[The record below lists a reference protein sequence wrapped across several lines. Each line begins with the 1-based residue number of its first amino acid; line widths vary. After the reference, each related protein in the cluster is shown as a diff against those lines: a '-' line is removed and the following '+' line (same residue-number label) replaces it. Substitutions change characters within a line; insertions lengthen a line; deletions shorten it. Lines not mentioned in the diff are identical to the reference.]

1 VAAPHPAVAWTAPL
15 TVADYATLPV
25 DPERGYEL
33 QEGVVM
39 MAAKPLPDHQ
49 DAVGELYVQLRP
61 RVPGHLKLLIEVE
74 ALLVVEVLPP
84 GTRRVDTRVKHDEYA
99 DAGIPHYWMVDLAA
113 GPALTACHLGGA
125 FGYADDEPVTGTL
138 TTDVPFPATVDLSAL
153 P

>member
-1 VAAPHPAVAWTAPL
+1 MAAPHPAVAWTAPL

-49 DAVGELYVQLRP
+49 DAVGELYV
-61 RVPGHLKLLIEVE
+61 
-74 ALLVVEVLPP
+74 EVLSP

-113 GPALTACHLGGA
+113 GAALTVCHLGGA
-125 FGYADDEPVTGTL
+125 FGYVDAEPVTGTF